1 MKNLVE
7 TRLDVEMAEIFSLD
21 ELEERLEMVSD
32 TKGWM

>member
-7 TRLDVEMAEIFSLD
+7 TRLDVEMAEIFNLD